1 MKKVVILLFVLAS
14 FYSCKKDNTVTGN
27 EILTLEKPL
36 GFPDAV
42 IPDDNLPTQN
52 RIDLGR
58 KLFFDPILSRDS
70 TISCSSC
77 HLTDKKM
84 TDGLQFSNGI
94 DGQKTLRNSMSILNA
109 AYQPYMFWD
118 GGVPNLEQQVIAP
131 IENHLEMD
139 FNVNFVVARLL
150 AHPEYPA
157 LFQKAYGLDPS
168 AYTLVRAIANFER
181 TLISGKSR
189 YDEYRYENKTT
200 ALTDA
205 EKRGMDIFFGES
217 GECFHCHGEYNFT
230 DYSFKNNGLYMF
242 YADSGRAR
250 ITGNNVDAGKFKVP
264 SLRNVEFTAPYMHDG
279 SLATLEDVVEHY
291 NSGGKLHP
299 NKSGLIKP
307 LNLTVQ
313 QKEDLVSFLKTLSD
327 K

>member
-1 MKKVVILLFVLAS
+1 MEESMIYYICIL
-14 FYSCKKDNTVTGN
+14 
-27 EILTLEKPL
+27 
-36 GFPDAV
+36 
-42 IPDDNLPTQN
+42 
-52 RIDLGR
+52 
-58 KLFFDPILSRDS
+58 
-70 TISCSSC
+70 
-77 HLTDKKM
+77 
-84 TDGLQFSNGI
+84 
-94 DGQKTLRNSMSILNA
+94 
-109 AYQPYMFWD
+109 
-118 GGVPNLEQQVIAP
+118 
-131 IENHLEMD
+131 
-139 FNVNFVVARLL
+139 VA
-150 AHPEYPA
+150 
-157 LFQKAYGLDPS
+157 
-168 AYTLVRAIANFER
+168 AIA
-181 TLISGKSR
+181 IGVIIG
-189 YDEYRYENKTT
+189 
-200 ALTDA
+200 TDA